1 MELTKFLETIL
12 ESDYQ
17 SVQMFSA
24 LIETSTANEK
34 NEQAILEFFESI
46 PQQYRD
52 NKKTYEQAFYLFFQ
66 EYQINEKNVKYYH
79 DFIEQNAMK
88 IDIVEKNPH
97 WKFDKTIFEYKT
109 LKDLLL
115 NFSIAQNKNSHDEE
129 GIENEGMTFF
139 NENFASFEKFR
150 KVSAK
155 KFTQALIKKQVFR
168 FFQAIGYA
176 QFKDVCERLSLNYLD
191 VLKEEYIKPYSEH
204 YEGYGFKAFFSYT
217 MYRDMSNEDMKA
229 VLKDLKENQQY
240 LFGDENQ
247 FLTWTTK
254 NYSKNENHIG
264 LVFLNYISHQRYDLA
279 TSMGN
284 AFKDEVLDCLSH
296 YQYPKKSVTLDKESL
311 TNALSWLSD
320 EGRRNGAFHQFA
332 YFRENCVEEFLN
344 YYADANANMNQTAD
358 SVKNEMDE
366 TKVKTRKP
374 KNSL

>member
-79 DFIEQNAMK
+79 DFIEQNVIK
-88 IDIVEKNPH
+88 IDIIEKNPH

-115 NFSIAQNKNSHDEE
+115 NFGVARSKHNDDEEGE
-129 GIENEGMTFF
+129 GIENEGMAFF

-150 KVSAK
+150 KASVK
-155 KFTQALIKKQVFR
+155 KFTQALIKKDVFR
-168 FFQAIGYA
+168 FFQVIGYN

-191 VLKEEYIKPYSEH
+191 VLKEEYIKPYSEN
-204 YEGYGFKAFFSYT
+204 YEGYGFRAFFTYT
-217 MYRDMSNEDMKA
+217 MYRDMKNEDMVS
-229 VLKDLKENQQY
+229 VLTDLTENREY
-240 LFGDENQ
+240 LFGTENQ
-247 FLTWTTK
+247 FLTWTNK
-254 NYSKNENHIG
+254 NYSRNENHIG
-264 LVFLNYISHQRYDLA
+264 LVFLSYVNHGRFDLA
-279 TSMGN
+279 TTMVN
-284 AFKDEVLDCLSH
+284 FFEKEVLECISN

-332 YFRENCVEEFLN
+332 YFREEEVDNFLKF
-344 YYADANANMNQTAD
+344 YASLTKEKNQTDEAKA
-358 SVKNEMDE
+358 VKL
-366 TKVKTRKP
+366 KK
-374 KNSL
+374 

>member
-46 PQQYRD
+46 PAQYRE
-52 NKKTYEQAFYLFFQ
+52 NKKSYEQAFYMFFG
-66 EYQINEKNVKYYH
+66 EYKLNEKNVKYYY

-88 IDIVEKNPH
+88 IDIVENNPE
-97 WKFDKTIFEYKT
+97 WKFEQTIFEYKT
-109 LKDLLL
+109 LKDLLS
-115 NFSIAQNKNSHDEE
+115 NFSIARNKHDEKE
-129 GIENEGMTFF
+129 DDSERQDNPGIVFF

-155 KFTQALIKKQVFR
+155 KFTQALIKKNVFQ
-168 FFQAIGYA
+168 FFQAIGYQ

-217 MYRDMSNEDMKA
+217 MYRDMSSEDMKA
-229 VLKDLKENQQY
+229 VLKDLTENRQY

-247 FLTWTTK
+247 FLNWTTK
-254 NYSKNENHIG
+254 NYSRNENHIG
-264 LVFLNYISHQRYDLA
+264 LVFLNYITLERYDLA
-279 TSMGN
+279 TPMFN
-284 AFKDEVLDCLSH
+284 AFKDEIMDCIAH
-296 YQYPKKSVTLDKESL
+296 YQKNTAALDKETL
-311 TNALSWLSD
+311 THALKWLSE
-320 EGRRNGAFHQFA
+320 EGRRNGAFHQFS
-332 YFRENCVEEFLN
+332 YFREEPIDEFLKF
-344 YYADANANMNQTAD
+344 YDAFNENSPQVDNQ
-358 SVKNEMDE
+358 SE
-366 TKVKTRKP
+366 TKEKSKGN
-374 KNSL
+374 KLKK